1 MWERRGQGLVE
12 VPKLMD
18 PVEEKLGQ
26 GVVAISILQGPCGGE
41 AGLPSAGGT
50 GAGTGVWGPQ

>member
-1 MWERRGQGLVE
+1 ME

-50 GAGTGVWGPQ
+50 GAGTDV

>member
-1 MWERRGQGLVE
+1 ME

-26 GVVAISILQGPCGGE
+26 GVVAISILQGPCEGE
-41 AGLPSAGGT
+41 TGLPSGGGT
-50 GAGTGVWGPQ
+50 GVGTGV

>member
-1 MWERRGQGLVE
+1 ME

-41 AGLPSAGGT
+41 TGLLSAR
-50 GAGTGVWGPQ
+50 GTGVGTGV